1 MTQAHEIAMQIGTFG
16 RPLDTAHHLVS
27 AVWQLLTERPRS
39 LTRSHEALLTIDDAD
54 LSDTGRRLRRE
65 ALYDLRDRQRRRRSR
80 L

>member
-1 MTQAHEIAMQIGTFG
+1 MMQAGETAMPIETSAG
-16 RPLDTAHHLVS
+16 PLGTAHHLAS
-27 AVWQLLTERPRS
+27 ALWQWLTERPRS

-65 ALYDLRDRQRRRRSR
+65 ALYDLRDRQRQRRSR